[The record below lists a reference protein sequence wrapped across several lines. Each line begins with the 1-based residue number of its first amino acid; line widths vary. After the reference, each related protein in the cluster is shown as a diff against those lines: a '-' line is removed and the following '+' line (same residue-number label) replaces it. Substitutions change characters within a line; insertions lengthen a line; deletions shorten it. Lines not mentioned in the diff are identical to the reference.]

1 MKAME
6 MENIEVFE
14 DEVIGLVDKE
24 RIEQIGT
31 ISKSQK
37 ESKIIIVV
45 ASFVLMATL
54 IFVLSL
60 TQKKTSS
67 ELFSCP
73 LSVAIPL
80 NDIEMEWYEG
90 EDTYIHKKWDK
101 DAVDELKSRVIDGWS
116 RNYNILKKTKG
127 KFVIDHFS
135 ELKPGDKI
143 FESACGVGLNLF
155 MKAELLKERKG
166 IHGLEFYGIE
176 YRQVAADQ
184 AFDFLSQMLPSLGSK
199 LGSICKA
206 DATDLSFIPDEYFDL
221 AYTGYI
227 DPLEDPL
234 KIEEKSNKKIES
246 HKLCKEKTWDLKLLS
261 DLDQREQERWYTAWV
276 IELIRITKKGKPVII
291 EEISLPLC
299 EDTNDWGGKSS

>member
-6 MENIEVFE
+6 MESIEVFE

-24 RIEQIGT
+24 RIDQIRT
-31 ISKSQK
+31 TSRSQK

-45 ASFVLMATL
+45 ASFVVMATL

-60 TQKKTSS
+60 THREKSS
-67 ELFSCP
+67 ELLSCP
-73 LSVAIPL
+73 SSVAIPL

-90 EDTYIHKKWDK
+90 EEYMHKKWDK
-101 DAVDELKSRVIDGWS
+101 DAVDELKSTMIDGWS
-116 RNYNILKKTKG
+116 RNYNSLKKTKG
-127 KFVIDHFS
+127 NFVIDHFS

-143 FESACGVGLNLF
+143 FESAAGVGLNLF
-155 MKAELLKERKG
+155 MKAELLRERKG

-176 YRQVAADQ
+176 YRQAAVDQ
-184 AFDFLSQMLPSLGSK
+184 AFDFLSQTLPSLGSK

-227 DPLEDPL
+227 DPLDDPL
-234 KIEEKSNKKIES
+234 KIEEKSSKKMES
-246 HKLCKEKTWDLKLLS
+246 HKLCKEKAWNLKLLS
-261 DLDQREQERWYTAWV
+261 DLDQKEQERWYAAWV
-276 IELIRITKKGKPVII
+276 TELIRITKKGKPVII